1 MDKDNFKSIALN
13 IDSYSKL
20 KYLARYRFE
29 MPQSMAKVVSFL
41 INQAFMILKK
51 PTEPTV
57 DVEWNLVKDFEPI

>member
-1 MDKDNFKSIALN
+1 
-13 IDSYSKL
+13 
-20 KYLARYRFE
+20 
-29 MPQSMAKVVSFL
+29 VSFL